1 MELHLIR
8 HGQTNWNEER
18 RAQGQSDSRLT
29 KKGEEQ
35 ALSLAKKINHMKFD
49 KIFCSSSL
57 RTRQTAELL
66 FPNNTLNIE
75 YLDSLR
81 EIFLGPWEGRLYQ
94 DIEVT
99 DSKSHKHF
107 WEEPHLFDVEGAESF
122 YQLQKR
128 AVATVHA
135 IAEKFTSKRVV
146 IVSHGALIKS
156 LLCDAEQKSI
166 KELWN
171 PPRMHNCAHSIVLY
185 KNKTTKQILQYAD
198 ASYTQLGR

>member
-57 RTRQTAELL
+57 RTRQTAELI
-66 FPNNTLNIE
+66 FPGNTLNIE

-81 EIFLGPWEGRLYQ
+81 EIFLGPWEGKLYK

-99 DSKSHKHF
+99 EPKSHKHF

-122 YQLQKR
+122 YELQKR
-128 AVATVHA
+128 AVSTVQA
-135 IAEKFTSKRVV
+135 IAEKFTSKKVV

-185 KNKTTKQILQYAD
+185 KDKTTKQILQYAD
-198 ASYTQLGR
+198 TPYTQLKR